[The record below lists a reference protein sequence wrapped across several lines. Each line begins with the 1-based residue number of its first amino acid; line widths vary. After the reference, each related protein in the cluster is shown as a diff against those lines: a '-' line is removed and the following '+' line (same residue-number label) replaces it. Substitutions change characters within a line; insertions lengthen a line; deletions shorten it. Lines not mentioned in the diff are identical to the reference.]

1 LKKELQNKLLN
12 FNFFSIFTVG
22 FIFILFFIPITY
34 SLINNIIDTSNKLS
48 KDFYIQTQK
57 NLIKNQVNNFIN
69 YLKHLRKEKTKE
81 IIDYIDNFSN
91 IAAKNLK
98 YSKNKINALTNFS
111 KYNHINLAYVK
122 NKKIIFSNIKNL
134 NPSKINFSKKIQKID
149 NNYFIIKKIDNNEYL
164 ILSISQKIIDEK
176 IKKEAIKYLYSIRF
190 GAKNNGYISIAEI
203 LNYKGGKKFA
213 KVVALPVKPEWVG
226 KYLDDDKK
234 DAKGKMYRKEYLQI
248 INTTKEGFVSYWF
261 FKKTDKKMHP
271 KISYIKLYKPYNWLV
286 FSSVFLDDIDSVIKI
301 RNEIFLQTIKKYI
314 YLYLIALGIFFLII
328 FILVKY
334 ENKIFKKLINEYEKE
349 IEEKN
354 KKLQKLNTHLS
365 NLVQQKTKEILEKY
379 FTDQLTG
386 LPNREK
392 LISECKD
399 KYIAIFNINSF
410 KEINDFYGIDIGDKI
425 LKEIAKILTFFSN
438 NVYKLSADEY
448 AITDN
453 TPEKLA
459 NLAKKINDYLSK
471 NPITINNEKIY
482 ISFRV
487 GIGKNLQEADLALKY
502 SKRKNK
508 KFIIVFNKKL
518 PILKEFENNIQWKNI
533 IYEAIKNDN
542 IIPYIQPIIDN
553 KTKKVIKYECLARL
567 KYNGKIYTPYFFLDI
582 ARKTNQY
589 ETIQKI
595 IIEKCF
601 KKFSQKQK
609 NFSINLDLLDLE
621 NEQFKKWLL
630 DQIDEYNVSKLL
642 TIELLENQNI
652 INNEETKSFIKALKE
667 KNVKVAIDDFGSG
680 YSNFVYFIKDLPTD
694 ILKIDGSIVKDIHKE
709 EIYTLL
715 AKITEIAKTFNF
727 ITIAEFVE
735 NEEIYKKLLKIG
747 VDLSQGYYFSK
758 PFDINEL

>member
-261 FKKTDKKMHP
+261 LKKTDKKMHP

-399 KYIAIFNINSF
+399 KY
-410 KEINDFYGIDIGDKI
+410 
-425 LKEIAKILTFFSN
+425 
-438 NVYKLSADEY
+438 LS
-448 AITDN
+448 
-453 TPEKLA
+453 L
-459 NLAKKINDYLSK
+459 
-471 NPITINNEKIY
+471 
-482 ISFRV
+482 
-487 GIGKNLQEADLALKY
+487 
-502 SKRKNK
+502 
-508 KFIIVFNKKL
+508 
-518 PILKEFENNIQWKNI
+518 
-533 IYEAIKNDN
+533 
-542 IIPYIQPIIDN
+542 
-553 KTKKVIKYECLARL
+553 
-567 KYNGKIYTPYFFLDI
+567 
-582 ARKTNQY
+582 
-589 ETIQKI
+589 
-595 IIEKCF
+595 
-601 KKFSQKQK
+601 
-609 NFSINLDLLDLE
+609 
-621 NEQFKKWLL
+621 
-630 DQIDEYNVSKLL
+630 
-642 TIELLENQNI
+642 
-652 INNEETKSFIKALKE
+652 
-667 KNVKVAIDDFGSG
+667 
-680 YSNFVYFIKDLPTD
+680 
-694 ILKIDGSIVKDIHKE
+694 IH
-709 EIYTLL
+709 I
-715 AKITEIAKTFNF
+715 
-727 ITIAEFVE
+727 
-735 NEEIYKKLLKIG
+735 
-747 VDLSQGYYFSK
+747 
-758 PFDINEL
+758 